1 MPQSSHSR
9 TGFHPSR
16 FAHTS
21 HLALRSVL
29 EKNSSSGFH
38 SVSLAGSSFAA
49 APRFVPGL
57 MSVKR
62 CTIGTMV
69 EPARIVDPPSVA
81 AATDGAN
88 TLDVAVWYDSIES
101 IDSVVVGVGAC
112 APVASGRDV
121 RSSDPLGF
129 GDGRIVMMDE
139 SEGGT
144 VSVDMGECPRIT
156 VVL

>member
-1 MPQSSHSR
+1 MPQSSHSS

-29 EKNSSSGFH
+29 EKKISSGFH
-38 SVSLAGSSFAA
+38 DDSLCGSSLPAA
-49 APRFVPGL
+49 APRLEPGL

-62 CTIGTMV
+62 WTIGSA
-69 EPARIVDPPSVA
+69 EPLRIVEPPSVA
-81 AATDGAN
+81 FATDM
-88 TLDVAVWYDSIES
+88 TLLDAVWNDSIES

-112 APVASGRDV
+112 APVASGRIV
-121 RSSDPLGF
+121 RSSEPF
-129 GDGRIVMMDE
+129 GVCAARIVRIDE
-139 SEGGT
+139 SDGGI
-144 VSVDMGECPRIT
+144 VSVYVGECARTT